1 MSFARKDRADRQP
14 FQTSFEEALGPD
26 LVATLTDLK
35 AVYDGLNVK
44 RTEGGF
50 KAKRDFWKWLKETIE
65 SPGLEARSYNG
76 YSLIDSNS
84 DDASET
90 ERTPMG
96 GTGPKGPIFP

>member
-1 MSFARKDRADRQP
+1 MRKNRADTEL
-14 FQTSFEEALGPD
+14 FQTSYDEALGPD

-35 AVYDGLNVK
+35 AVYEGLNEK

-84 DDASET
+84 DDASDA

-96 GTGPKGPIFP
+96 GTGSKSPIFS